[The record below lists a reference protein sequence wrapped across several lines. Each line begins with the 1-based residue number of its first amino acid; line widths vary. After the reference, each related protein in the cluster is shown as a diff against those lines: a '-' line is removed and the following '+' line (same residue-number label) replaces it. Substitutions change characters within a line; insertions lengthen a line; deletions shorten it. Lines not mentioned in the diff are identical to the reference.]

1 MNDSVR
7 CMKNLTF
14 RALALSSLALT
25 FSSLGCGNKLLGV
38 APSISVSPGTLAFPE
53 TTVGTSTSVTVNVT
67 NEGSA
72 ALAVTNIKVASDPNN
87 ELAMA
92 ALLTTDCAGHS
103 RSGSTTLAPAE
114 CAQFVVNWSPTAVHM
129 ALGAVE
135 IDSSDTSNPTVTLS
149 ASGNSVANNCQC
161 SASQSCCDNTCL
173 DTMSDV
179 NHCGGCTACASG
191 DTCVQGVCTLPAV
204 TPPDAG
210 PTTCDTS
217 SQCAGGGALC
227 CNHACIVDTTGTGL
241 CPCTGTGMT
250 STFGIGTLI
259 IPMDACWQR
268 GVDTTTLP
276 SSCNAK
282 NAKATKDDA
291 PLKAYGLV
299 FFLLKH
305 GVTVYVVIDPAKSK
319 IDGKD
324 LTLSN
329 PFDVSPPVK
338 KYNWSTGNADA
349 LADTTQQYVD
359 YRGGPFLID
368 ASQHDKVLKL
378 FKSDPDFSQFRSAN
392 TVTVHVAT
400 LGFQSVVA
408 KSLNVVPSRVA
419 LLLPPNNADYAQIL
433 VNYLDSAGLNFAG
446 AGGTSSSPGAIYD
459 ILSESDFLPDYNHS
473 KLKANGYKLLWSPHW
488 NGASDA
494 TTNSQQLATIA
505 SYVNAGGDLFA
516 ECAAIG
522 TLEGE
527 SMGFGVAGGSPGT
540 RFMTTTGMVINS
552 LNPTTASSTIGAP
565 FNYAGLANVLLQIG
579 DFPFFGV
586 DGVITDFHPAGGYN
600 ANVTQLISKTQAG
613 TASQLFT
620 ALDQKA
626 AHKGSVVYLSG
637 HDYSYAGNNH
647 GVAGLTAGSRVV
659 LNTLFSLGANNV
671 CTSN

>member
-1 MNDSVR
+1 M
-7 CMKNLTF
+7 MNLTS
-14 RALALSSLALT
+14 RALAFSSLALT
-25 FSSLGCGNKLLGV
+25 FGLLGCGNKLLGV

-53 TTVGTSTSVTVNVT
+53 TTVGTSTSVTINVT

-72 ALAVTNIKVASDPNN
+72 ALAITGIKVASNPNN
-87 ELAMA
+87 DLAIA
-92 ALLTTDCAGHS
+92 ALLTTDCSGNS
-103 RSGSTTLAPAE
+103 RSGSTTLAPAD

-129 ALGAVE
+129 AQGTVQ

-149 ASGNSVANNCQC
+149 ASGNSVANTCQC
-161 SASQSCCDNTCL
+161 TSGQSCCDNTCVESQ
-173 DTMSDV
+173 TDV
-179 NHCGGCTACASG
+179 THCGGCNPCASG
-191 DTCVQGVCTLPAV
+191 DTCVGGACIPPVSN
-204 TPPDAG
+204 PPDAG
-210 PTTCDTS
+210 PTSCS
-217 SQCAGGGALC
+217 QNSQCSGANALC
-227 CNHACIVDTTGTGL
+227 CNHACITDTTGTGL
-241 CPCTGTGMT
+241 CPCTGTGST
-250 STFGIGTLI
+250 STFNVGTLI
-259 IPMDACWQR
+259 IPMDECWQR
-268 GVDTTTLP
+268 GMDTATLP
-276 SSCNAK
+276 SYCNAK

-329 PFDVSPPVK
+329 PFEVAPPVK
-338 KYNWSTGNADA
+338 KYNWATGDADA
-349 LADTTQQYVD
+349 LADATQQYVD

-368 ASQHDKVLKL
+368 ASQHDKVVQLL
-378 FKSDPDFSQFRSAN
+378 KSDADFAQFRQAN
-392 TVTVHVAT
+392 TITVHVAT
-400 LGFQSVVA
+400 VGFQSVVA

-419 LLLPPNNADYAQIL
+419 LLLPPSNADYAKIL
-433 VNYLDSAGLNFAG
+433 INYLDSAGLNFSG

-459 ILSESDFLPDYNHS
+459 VLSESDFLPDYDHS

-488 NGASDA
+488 SGASDA
-494 TTNSQQLATIA
+494 TTNSKQLATIA
-505 SYVNAGGDLFA
+505 SYVNEGGDLFA

-527 SMGFGVAGGSPGT
+527 SMGGSVAGGSPGT
-540 RFMTTTGMVINS
+540 RFMTTTGTVINS
-552 LNPTTASSTIGAP
+552 LNPTNTNGTIGAP
-565 FNYAGLANVLLQIG
+565 FTYAGLANVLLQIG

-586 DGVITDFHPAGGYN
+586 DGVITDFRPVGSYN
-600 ANVTQLISKTQAG
+600 TNVTKLISKTESG
-613 TASQLFT
+613 NVSQLFT

-637 HDYSYAGNNH
+637 HDYSYAGSNH